1 MKPKTRKPKKKPMSL
16 AQRLV
21 FHSPFGKAA
30 ESRAAKII
38 PSYARMGVKVYD

>member
-1 MKPKTRKPKKKPMSL
+1 MYNTAERKFAQAL

-38 PSYARMGVKVYD
+38 PSYARMGVKVNG